1 MDGSGGDDYTTYYYY
16 LYNWVISGE
25 PIECDPVIFPVTVED
40 CSSID
45 EVLVDMSIYP
55 NPTEGIVAV
64 SLNLKTESN
73 VSFTLNNSIGQSV
86 YYENLGNLTKLD
98 KSFDWSMLPKGVYTI
113 SFNINNQ
120 KTFEKIV
127 LQ

>member
-1 MDGSGGDDYTTYYYY
+1 M
-16 LYNWVISGE
+16 
-25 PIECDPVIFPVTVED
+25 
-40 CSSID
+40 D
-45 EVLVDMSIYP
+45 EVLVNMSIYP
-55 NPTEGIVAV
+55 NPTEGLVAV

-86 YYENLGNLTKLD
+86 YYVNLGNLTKLD

>member
-1 MDGSGGDDYTTYYYY
+1 
-16 LYNWVISGE
+16 
-25 PIECDPVIFPVTVED
+25 
-40 CSSID
+40 
-45 EVLVDMSIYP
+45 MSIYP
-55 NPTEGIVAV
+55 NPTEGLVAV

-86 YYENLGNLTKLD
+86 YYDNLGNLTKLD

>member
-1 MDGSGGDDYTTYYYY
+1 MNDSGGDDYTTYYYY

-25 PIECDPVIFPVTVED
+25 PIECDPVVFPVTVED

-45 EVLVDMSIYP
+45 EVLVDMNVYP
-55 NPTEGIVAV
+55 NPTEGLVAI

-73 VSFTLNNSIGQSV
+73 VDFTLNNSIGQSV
-86 YYENLGNLTKLD
+86 FYEKLGKLTELD
-98 KSFDWSMLPKGVYTI
+98 KSFDWSKLPKGVYTI

>member
-1 MDGSGGDDYTTYYYY
+1 M
-16 LYNWVISGE
+16 N
-25 PIECDPVIFPVTVED
+25 IFVF
-40 CSSID
+40 
-45 EVLVDMSIYP
+45 P
-55 NPTEGIVAV
+55 NPTEGIVSINLDLESKSDI
-64 SLNLKTESN
+64 SLALT
-73 VSFTLNNSIGQSV
+73 NSIGQMV

-98 KSFDWSMLPKGVYTI
+98 KSYDWSMLPKGVYTI